1 MHARPTL
8 APPSRLRLKYA
19 IDRVVAVLSLVVV
32 GPVMAAVAIAI
43 KLDDRGPVFFRQ
55 ERVGLRGR
63 RFRIWKFRTMIVNA
77 EDIGKGYIPE
87 GSDLVT
93 KIGAFLRRSSLDEV
107 PQVLNIVTGEMSFV
121 GPRPTIPSQVE
132 RYTAEQRGRLLV
144 KPGVL
149 GWAQLHGRDSLP
161 WSKRIQYDLEYVER
175 ASLPFDAEIIWRT
188 VPMVLRG
195 GGVSDDVQPW
205 QVDDL
210 GEAS

>member
-1 MHARPTL
+1 MQARPTL
-8 APPSRLRLKYA
+8 APPSRLRLKYT
-19 IDRVVAVLSLVVV
+19 IDRLVGVLSLIVV

-63 RFRIWKFRTMIVNA
+63 RFRIWKFRTMVVNA
-77 EDIGKGYIPE
+77 EEIGKGYIPE
-87 GSDLVT
+87 GTDLVT

>member
-1 MHARPTL
+1 MQARPTL
-8 APPSRLRLKYA
+8 APPSRLRLKYT
-19 IDRVVAVLSLVVV
+19 IDRVVAVLSLVLV

-63 RFRIWKFRTMIVNA
+63 RFRIWKFRTMVVNA

-107 PQVLNIVTGEMSFV
+107 PQVLNIVAGEMSFV

-175 ASLPFDAEIIWRT
+175 ASLQFDAEIIWRT